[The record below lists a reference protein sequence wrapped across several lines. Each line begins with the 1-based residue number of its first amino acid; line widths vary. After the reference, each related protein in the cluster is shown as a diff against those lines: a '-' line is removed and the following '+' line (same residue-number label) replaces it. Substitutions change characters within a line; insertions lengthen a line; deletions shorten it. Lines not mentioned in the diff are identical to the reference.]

1 MIETLSRKLH
11 GYKVEFTSYSKAWR
25 SSIKAKEDSE
35 NPELV
40 EQDIKRFKAQADKY
54 AELIRE
60 TKEQISVEYNKQK
73 AKRKAVDVV
82 FMDRF
87 FEIKGIF
94 YDCYR
99 ESAPFD
105 EFNKRANLNIS
116 EEDYKNIWNIDINKT
131 METLQDITKK
141 SINKNK

>member
-11 GYKVEFTSYSKAWR
+11 GYKVEFTSNSKAWR
-25 SSIKAKEDSE
+25 SSLKAKEDSD

-73 AKRKAVDVV
+73 AKRKAVDPMLMNAFYTLKDV
-82 FMDRF
+82 F
-87 FEIKGIF
+87 FECKRCGKD
-94 YDCYR
+94 YKV
-99 ESAPFD
+99 
-105 EFNKRANLNIS
+105 FNQWSSSNIT
-116 EEDYKNIWNIDINKT
+116 EEDYKQLHSLDFADLMRALKIMAENKINK
-131 METLQDITKK
+131 
-141 SINKNK
+141 